1 MIEKGKKLMESIRSK
16 IKNPVDPRKK
26 LDFLLKATA
35 LFIGYLYI
43 FVFQNTLHLTVEWIS
58 FEKLIEMSIVT
69 IIILPLVHYI
79 IVKPDPLQRSPSK
92 KKAIAF
98 FQNEFPSKFLLER
111 CSRCIENKDS
121 CKNYIEEKSF
131 DHARYWFHDIFHG
144 PIEKSNP
151 AIINDTFKKGYTCKL
166 IFALSKIFLISFIIG
181 LLSLIIHH
189 VYIFYQYE
197 NFYIEISALQV
208 IFLLACVS
216 FFILIRMLHK
226 YDSNRP
232 SGCWHAWREINRF
245 HLGWLR
251 DNEDFLVDL
260 ICKKNG
266 NDKLFIERT

>member
-1 MIEKGKKLMESIRSK
+1 MESKRIK

-26 LDFLLKATA
+26 LDRLLKFTVF
-35 LFIGYLYI
+35 FIGYLFV
-43 FVFQNTLHLTVEWIS
+43 FVFQNTLHLTVDWVS
-58 FEKLIEMSIVT
+58 LQKLLEMTAVT
-69 IIILPLVHYI
+69 LIILPLIYYI
-79 IVKPDPLQRSPSK
+79 IVKQDPLQRSPSK
-92 KKAIAF
+92 KKAIVF

-121 CKNYIEEKSF
+121 CKNYIEEQSS
-131 DHARYWFHDIFHG
+131 DHARHWFHDILHG

-166 IFALSKIFLISFIIG
+166 VFALSKIFLISFIIG

-189 VYIFYQYE
+189 VYIFYIYE
-197 NFYIEISALQV
+197 SFYIEISALQV

-226 YDSNRP
+226 YDSDRP

-251 DNEDFLVDL
+251 DNEDFLVNL

-266 NDKLFIERT
+266 NDKLFIEKT